1 MRWTRRTFIAS
12 TLALLATPAI
22 LRRARAD
29 APQLTLKL
37 HHSFSAVSAVH
48 EKFLAPWA
56 RKVEADSGG
65 RIRIDLFPSMQLGGA
80 PAHLFDQARDGVA
93 DIVWAVPS
101 ATPGRFPKSE
111 AFELPFVLS
120 HRALVNSKALED
132 FAAANLQDEFR
143 EFHPLCFSC
152 RDHGVLHTARAIK
165 SIGDLKGLRLH
176 VPNRLAAESVHAL
189 GAQGVSVPT
198 PQVPMAISARAIDGC
213 LDPWDAVPGLRLND
227 SLKNHTDFAE
237 QALSSATFV
246 LAMNRQAYDRLPRD
260 LKTVIDNNAGQ
271 PAASMAGAMWD
282 LEAKAV
288 AGAARDRGEPVVVI
302 SGEEMAPWR
311 KATEPVIAA
320 WHKQMKERKLDG
332 DKLLADVHALLANY
346 AEEPE
351 PEPPQAPRPVEQ
363 PGEQQAVTEPPQTA
377 EPRSHGF
384 RRPRADAPAVEAAAP
399 PTSAA
404 QPSSMPPS
412 ATPTPSPSAPPAPS
426 PTASAAPT
434 VPAAKPAP
442 APVAAPKLKEL
453 DIPL

>member
-176 VPNRLAAESVHAL
+176 VPNRLAAESVRAL

-282 LEAKAV
+282 IEAKAV

-332 DKLLADVHALLANY
+332 DKLLADVHALLAKY

-412 ATPTPSPSAPPAPS
+412 ATPSPSAPPAPS

>member
-1 MRWTRRTFIAS
+1 M
-12 TLALLATPAI
+12 LATPAI

-93 DIVWAVPS
+93 DIVWAVPG

-152 RDHGVLHTARAIK
+152 RDHGVLHTARTIK

-176 VPNRLAAESVHAL
+176 VPNRLAAESVRAL

-271 PAASMAGAMWD
+271 PVASMAGAMWD

-302 SGEEMAPWR
+302 SGEGMAPWR

-332 DKLLADVHALLANY
+332 DKLLADVHVLLAKY

-363 PGEQQAVTEPPQTA
+363 PAEQQAVTEPPQTA

-399 PTSAA
+399 PTSAQ

-412 ATPTPSPSAPPAPS
+412 ATPSPSAPPAPS

>member
-1 MRWTRRTFIAS
+1 MRWTRRAFIAS

-93 DIVWAVPS
+93 DIVWAVPG

-152 RDHGVLHTARAIK
+152 RDHGVMHTARAIK

-176 VPNRLAAESVHAL
+176 VPNRLAAESVRAL
-189 GAQGVSVPT
+189 GAQGVSVPM

-271 PAASMAGAMWD
+271 PVAGMAGAMWD
-282 LEAKAV
+282 IEAKAV

-302 SGEEMAPWR
+302 NGEEMAPWR

-332 DKLLADVHALLANY
+332 DKLLADVHVLLAKY

-363 PGEQQAVTEPPQTA
+363 PAEQQAVTEPPQTA

-399 PTSAA
+399 PTSAQ

-412 ATPTPSPSAPPAPS
+412 ATPSPSAPPAPS